1 MEIKAFARNVR
12 MSPRKVRLVTNLVK
26 GMPVGIAIEQLLFLK
41 KDAAVAVRK
50 SIESAIANAVH
61 NAKLNKDDLFIK
73 TLTSDGGPTLK
84 RWRARARGSAATIR
98 KRTTHI
104 AIVLSD
110 GGKSEQEKLEIRK
123 EKRVEKKEDEV
134 KSIENKK
141 EFKKETKIVKAKTIP
156 IKEKSV

>member
-26 GMPVGIAIEQLLFLK
+26 GMPVGLAIEQLLFLK
-41 KDAAVAVRK
+41 KDAAVVVRK
-50 SIESAIANAVH
+50 LIESAVANAVH
-61 NAKLNKDDLFIK
+61 NAKLDKNDLFIK

-98 KRTTHI
+98 KRTAHV

-110 GGKSEQEKLEIRK
+110 GGKSEQKKLENK
-123 EKRVEKKEDEV
+123 KDKKVEEKKEEGVKKVESGKEV
-134 KSIENKK
+134 KKAK
-141 EFKKETKIVKAKTIP
+141 VVKAKTIP
-156 IKEKSV
+156 VKEKIV